1 MTKPTQPRGAWRAAS
16 LTLAAVGLVILAAG
30 CQSMH
35 RAKVARGPVIQA
47 PAACGDFT
55 VAIYFESQSAAITPQ
70 ADRLIGAATRRAR
83 GCEITGINVIGLAD
97 SPGDPHANLA
107 LSKERA
113 DAVTR
118 VLHSRG
124 FTNVAFQVVAAGDV
138 GAQTAAGQARPL
150 RRRADVQFHLAP
162 GTSPARR

>member
-1 MTKPTQPRGAWRAAS
+1 MTQPPPREVWRAAS
-16 LTLAAVGLVILAAG
+16 LALAAAGVLAVAAG

-35 RAKVARGPVIQA
+35 GAKVARGPVIQA

-55 VAIYFESQSAAITPQ
+55 VAIYFESYSAAITPQ
-70 ADRLIGAATRRAR
+70 ADRLIAVAIRRAR
-83 GCEITGINVIGLAD
+83 GCDITGVNVVGLAD
-97 SPGDPHANLA
+97 SPGDPQANLT

-113 DAVTR
+113 EAVTR
-118 VLHSRG
+118 ALRRNGV
-124 FTNVAFQVVAAGDV
+124 TTVAFQVAAAGDV

-162 GTSPARR
+162 RTPPGRR